1 MAAPNLSTELLRTF
15 VAVVEADGFL
25 RAAER
30 LHKTQSTVSQQI
42 QRLEEEIGT
51 KLFKPN
57 GRKRA
62 LTTAGETFHGYAR
75 RMIDLQENALAAIAG
90 PQPAGQ
96 LHLGVSNS
104 LSDGPLPTLLTR
116 FARTYPNVQVNVRT
130 GFSTGLVAGFER
142 GEFDAVL
149 VLDEPGGARNGIVLE
164 SSQMV
169 WIGPESFDWDR
180 GQPLPIASF
189 DSPCGFHK
197 AATTALDRARIPW
210 RLVYTTS
217 SVTGLIAAVRAGMA
231 VTARTPHALQPGT
244 SLVQTA
250 LGLPE
255 LPALDIVLLRAQSMP
270 LGGVLEG
277 MLEAGSL
284 FAA

>member
-104 LSDGPLPTLLTR
+104 LSDGPLPTLL
-116 FARTYPNVQVNVRT
+116 
-130 GFSTGLVAGFER
+130 GFER

-169 WIGPESFDWDR
+169 WIGPESWEWDR
-180 GQPLPIASF
+180 SEPLPIASF
-189 DSPCGFHK
+189 DNPCGFHK

-231 VTARTPHALQPGT
+231 VTVRTPHALQPGT

>member
-1 MAAPNLSTELLRTF
+1 MPNISTELLRTF

-116 FARTYPNVQVNVRT
+116 FARTYPKIQVNVRT

-169 WIGPESFDWDR
+169 WIGPESWEWDR
-180 GQPLPIASF
+180 SEPLPIASF
-189 DSPCGFHK
+189 DNPCGFHK

-231 VTARTPHALQPGT
+231 VTVRTPHALQPGT